1 MFLFLINCGPLAKY
15 DTILLVYWTIS
26 IMAVPTLRHAL
37 DKVRYFRNV
46 LLDDGR
52 PKVRIIVGGGATGKT
67 MSLHLAID
75 DLKHVPVNRLCIL
88 NESDPIPQ
96 LPVTGP
102 VRSASSRSSEATL
115 IYIRLSHDTMVDA
128 LLAEYDEEERE
139 LVYFERDPGGLYG

>member
-1 MFLFLINCGPLAKY
+1 MN
-15 DTILLVYWTIS
+15 DNRMV
-26 IMAVPTLRHAL
+26 TLCHAL

-67 MSLHLAID
+67 MSLRLAID

-96 LPVTGP
+96 LPVTGL
-102 VRSASSRSSEATL
+102 VRDKEATL
-115 IYIRLSHDTMVDA
+115 IYIRLSHDAMVEA
-128 LLAEYDEEERE
+128 LLAEYDEEELE